1 MGADLRIA
9 ALSAD
14 AGHHDRH
21 TKTTP
26 RTDDPQVTVVGPPWN
41 FSIAHLRAIP
51 AAQKPV
57 SERERWSAADEWR
70 MLRQTVQP
78 RVAIER
84 ARKTM
89 RNRTPVALF
98 ILLIIVLLKVQNIDL
113 LLTHP
118 YHPPT
123 FAHARVNPNAAR
135 KG

>member
-14 AGHHDRH
+14 AGHHDRRM
-21 TKTTP
+21 KTTP
-26 RTDDPQVTVVGPPWN
+26 GTDDPQVTVVGPPWN
-41 FSIAHLRAIP
+41 FSIARLRAIP

-57 SERERWSAADEWR
+57 SERERWPAADEWR
-70 MLRQTVQP
+70 FPLQGLQP
-78 RVAIER
+78 RVAIGR
-84 ARKTM
+84 ARESM
-89 RNRTPVALF
+89 RNRTPVIAN
-98 ILLIIVLLKVQNIDL
+98 ILLIIVLIKVQNIDL